1 MHGCRTAAAAAAM
14 AMLGALGAF
23 AVPGAAAPAAP
34 ESKAPKGA
42 ESAAPA
48 KVRVQPG
55 LERALLR
62 EMNEA
67 RAEYGLPAFQGK
79 SSLQHAA
86 RKHSAYLARLGHLDH
101 DSAGGRPFWT
111 RLVKA
116 GYPRNSTMGENLA
129 LIGGCGRPNGYVQLR
144 RQAREESNHRQAE
157 QVVAMWLK
165 SPGHRAN
172 LLSRDFRYAGTG
184 VTTDG
189 ACNATMYTA
198 DYGG

>member
-14 AMLGALGAF
+14 ALVGALGAF
-23 AVPGAAAPAAP
+23 AVPGAAAPG
-34 ESKAPKGA
+34 SKAPRDS

-55 LERALLR
+55 LEHALMR

-67 RAEYGLPAFQGK
+67 RAEYGLPALTSK
-79 SSLQHAA
+79 SSLRHAA
-86 RKHSAYLARLGHLDH
+86 RKHSTYLARLGHLDH
-101 DSAGGRPFWT
+101 DSADGRPFWT

-116 GYPRNSTMGENLA
+116 GYPRTSGMGENLA
-129 LIGGCGRPNGYVQLR
+129 LIGGCGRPAGYVQLR
-144 RQAREESNHRQAE
+144 RQAREKSNTLQAE

>member
-14 AMLGALGAF
+14 ALVGALGAL
-23 AVPGAAAPAAP
+23 AAPGAAAPAAKGP
-34 ESKAPKGA
+34 KAHA
-42 ESAAPA
+42 SHAPA

-62 EMNEA
+62 EMNAA
-67 RAEYGLPAFQGK
+67 RAEYGLPRLRAK
-79 SSLQHAA
+79 TSLRRAA
-86 RKHSAYLARLGHLDH
+86 RKHSTYLARLGHLDH

-116 GYPRNSTMGENLA
+116 GFPRTRSMGENLA
-129 LIGGCGRPNGYVQLR
+129 LIGGCGRPEGYVQLR
-144 RQAREESNHRQAE
+144 RKARQKSNTAQAE

-172 LLSRDFRYAGTG
+172 LLSRTFRFAGTG

-189 ACNATMYTA
+189 ACKATMYTA
-198 DYGG
+198 DFGG

>member
-14 AMLGALGAF
+14 ALVGALGAF
-23 AVPGAAAPAAP
+23 AVPGAAAPAG
-34 ESKAPKGA
+34 KAHTGSA
-42 ESAAPA
+42 TAAPA

-55 LERALLR
+55 LERALMR
-62 EMNEA
+62 EMNAA
-67 RAEYGLPAFQGK
+67 RAEYGLPALRAK
-79 SSLQHAA
+79 SSLRRAA
-86 RKHSAYLARLGHLDH
+86 RKHSAYLARLGRLDH
-101 DSAGGRPFWT
+101 DSAGGHPFWT

-116 GYPRNSTMGENLA
+116 GFPRTHSMGENLA
-129 LIGGCGRPNGYVQLR
+129 LIGGCGRPEGYVQLR
-144 RQAREESNHRQAE
+144 RKARERSNTLQAE

-189 ACNATMYTA
+189 ACNATMYTT
-198 DYGG
+198 DFGG